1 MLKRSICF
9 LLFYVISV
17 HASMAAELRAIVDT
31 PQIAYGETIDLRL
44 QYDGNDS
51 GSLQPDL
58 SVLQKD
64 FTIYSTS
71 SSMNTSI
78 INGVASQKR
87 EWLITL
93 LPKNEGKLTIPSV
106 KAGSYESLPIDIEV
120 LSADKVVQQQNTENS
135 AGDVDLPIFGVD
147 LQVDNDN
154 PYVEQEITAV
164 LTISDNRNLQLT
176 GEPLFE
182 NADNWVIKSVGRPQK
197 RQKDGINTIR
207 FFYALSAKKS
217 GMISLPQAVAE
228 GYYITYD
235 NSPQRSI
242 GGGLLQ
248 FFDMDMTGL
257 LGVQKPVLIKSKPQN
272 INIKPIPTGLDA
284 ESWVPAEALT
294 VTAEWIDKNPK
305 FKVGETVTREVAV
318 TALGIAENQLPQ
330 IDFMSDAQWKQYP
343 DKPQYT
349 SAVHDN
355 RIISQES
362 IRVVYIPQKSGKQR
376 IPEIKVPWFNVK
388 THKIETAT
396 VPSEEVDVEVNNNYE
411 IEKNEP
417 ADVSAVGKNMA
428 AQQHND
434 APKQTPQSSGMTNDY
449 IIYIASFIAFL
460 SGLLISFLLFGKR
473 GLRVKD
479 ETKVD
484 YAQNVKRALKQADYR
499 MVRDYLVKWGQAN
512 YPKADIN
519 NLKDLDGIINIP
531 EFSRQ
536 CSVLNAILYGNSDDK
551 LDEQIIMSSLKQKE
565 KGKKK
570 EIKTPLPDLY
580 K

>member
-120 LSADKVVQQQNTENS
+120 LSADKVVQRQNTENS

-197 RQKDGINTIR
+197 RQKDGINTIS